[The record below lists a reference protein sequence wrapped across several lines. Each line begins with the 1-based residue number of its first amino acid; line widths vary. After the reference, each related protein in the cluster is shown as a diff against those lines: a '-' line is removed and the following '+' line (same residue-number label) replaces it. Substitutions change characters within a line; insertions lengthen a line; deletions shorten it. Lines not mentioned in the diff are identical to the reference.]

1 MQKYNISI
9 AEAIEE
15 LKKKLDKPFTVLMKN
30 GSMRIEYFAPNNIDT
45 QQPHLQDE
53 IYVIVSGSSQ
63 FNRAGEIIN
72 CDKGDVIFV
81 PAKVEH
87 RFINFTNDFGTW
99 VIFYG
104 PDGGESIQ

>member
-1 MQKYNISI
+1 MQKYISI

-15 LKKKLDKPFTVLMKN
+15 LKKESDKPFTLLMKN

-45 QQPHLQDE
+45 QEPHLQDE
-53 IYVIVSGSSQ
+53 IYVIASGSSQ
-63 FNRAGEIIN
+63 FSRAGEIIN